1 MRPARL
7 QGAAR
12 DLALAQFAEAGWS
25 HDPERDSVSKTFR
38 FRDFSEAF
46 GWMTRAALVAEKI
59 DHHPEWRNVW
69 NRVEVVLTT
78 HDPKGLTEL
87 DQRLAQAMDALAAR
101 QARGDG
107 QPAAPPR

>member
-1 MRPARL
+1 MRPACL
-7 QGAAR
+7 EGAERESALADLARAGWRHDPAR
-12 DLALAQFAEAGWS
+12 DCL
-25 HDPERDSVSKTFR
+25 SKAFR

-46 GWMTRAALVAEKI
+46 GWMTRAAMVAEKI

-87 DQRLAQAMDALAAR
+87 DVRLAKAMDALA
-101 QARGDG
+101 G
-107 QPAAPPR
+107 Q